1 MIKEVLFNLGYW
13 IVLGFALWFLSGSG
27 GFAEV
32 DVQVYGILLTTTF
45 YGLYGLSWLIR
56 KYTPKQGSLDDR
68 VDALWPLYFAFL
80 LFACFM
86 SSFLL
91 AYDVDLKDAQ
101 LYYELIGE
109 NSPLNSNGAL
119 WAILSTFD
127 LYFSSITIGTW
138 IFLIL
143 GCCVALVLLCIPS
156 FLKVGF
162 YAMVAYVMMLQVMF
176 VLSTGAGLQLSK
188 NKFYESE
195 FHLSELVVNKYS
207 NSCDGESF
215 IRYDFSYSN
224 VSVFCG
230 DEELV
235 SKYHYTSDLRERME
249 NAGVKYISR
258 YSVWYIWANK
268 ISEGDYHSYIS
279 VSKKHAPPY
288 VTYEELSGLFYE
300 AILQVNAPIISRQAS
315 ENRRSELAPQW
326 ESRSVN

>member
-13 IVLGFALWFLSGSG
+13 IVLGFALWFLSDSG

-45 YGLYGLSWLIR
+45 YGLYGLSWLIT
-56 KYTPKQGSLDDR
+56 KCTPKQGSLDDR
-68 VDALWPLYFAFL
+68 VDVLWPLYIAFL
-80 LFACFM
+80 LFAFFM
-86 SSFLL
+86 ISFLL

-101 LYYELIGE
+101 LYYTLIGE

-127 LYFSSITIGTW
+127 LYFDSLTVLTWVGLMVGLVIGVV
-138 IFLIL
+138 FFS
-143 GCCVALVLLCIPS
+143 IPS
-156 FLKVGF
+156 FARLGRN
-162 YAMVAYVMMLQVMF
+162 ALIAYILTLQVMF
-176 VLSTGAGLQLSK
+176 ALTSVSGLQLSK
-188 NKFYESE
+188 NKFYKSE
-195 FHLSELVVNKYS
+195 FHLSELVVKNYS
-207 NSCDGESF
+207 DSCNDESF
-215 IRYDFSYSN
+215 MRYDFFGSH
-224 VSVFCG
+224 VTVFCG

-235 SKYHYTSDLRERME
+235 SSYYTSDLRARME

-288 VTYEELSGLFYE
+288 VTHEELSGLFYE

-315 ENRRSELAPQW
+315 EKRRSELAPQW